1 MFLSFPNMQLFKI
14 WILVSNC
21 IYSIRIVFN
30 FDLSANLTRTYEENN
45 TCCTFG
51 LLKDIIMNFKYIMI
65 GELSEPEKFWNTH
78 TQTHPW
84 LCLKFY
90 NFVSGESYFE
100 NSRDDGGPPT
110 PL

>member
-21 IYSIRIVFN
+21 IYSIRIVLN
-30 FDLSANLTRTYEENN
+30 FDLKANLTRTYEENN

-65 GELSEPEKFWNTH
+65 GELSERQKNFEIHIHKH
-78 TQTHPW
+78 TPD
-84 LCLKFY
+84 
-90 NFVSGESYFE
+90 NA
-100 NSRDDGGPPT
+100 
-110 PL
+110 